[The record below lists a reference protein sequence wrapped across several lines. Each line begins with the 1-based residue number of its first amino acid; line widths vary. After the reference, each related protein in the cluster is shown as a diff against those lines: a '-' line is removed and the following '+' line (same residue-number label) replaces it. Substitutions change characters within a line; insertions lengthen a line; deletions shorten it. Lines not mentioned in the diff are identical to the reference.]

1 MHSCD
6 AHNFL
11 WRRQSTRGERER
23 EVTLP
28 IHTGVAG
35 LRATK
40 KDGNIF
46 TIRKQ
51 KKERKKKKKTQ
62 RQRLSRVNVM
72 SCRSSE
78 EARYLLSKS
87 TQETPLPWPT
97 TVSSTCCVL
106 GPSYRCMRVK
116 KVLHASTKRLE
127 TCSGPPCT
135 VASLAFHTLDPSHQA
150 AIDWNTLLSTRG
162 LRTMNE
168 PPSQRERE
176 SGVMEEAEIWS
187 LSLTF

>member
-1 MHSCD
+1 MLTISCGD
-6 AHNFL
+6 VNL
-11 WRRQSTRGERER
+11 REGRERER
-23 EVTLP
+23 GNAA
-28 IHTGVAG
+28 HTYRCCRIAG
-35 LRATK
+35 NK
-40 KDGNIF
+40 KRWKYF
-46 TIRKQ
+46 HYPETEKKK
-51 KKERKKKKKTQ
+51 KKEKKTQ